1 MMNKDAKLTLI
12 FGAFFTLVST
22 LICLFLNKWAGIICL
37 VLGILLSG
45 VYFYNI
51 KKRNDKINELSN
63 YLSLMC
69 SGNFELDIMDN
80 TEGEMSILKNNL
92 YKIMTLL

>member
-37 VLGILLSG
+37 VLGILLIG
-45 VYFYNI
+45 
-51 KKRNDKINELSN
+51 
-63 YLSLMC
+63 
-69 SGNFELDIMDN
+69 
-80 TEGEMSILKNNL
+80 
-92 YKIMTLL
+92 